1 VYSRDMGSGNSRE
14 EGRECT
20 VGTRVAATV
29 GRGGGGDLSLTP
41 RAPGRWD
48 SLVMV
53 KARKKVSMWGSVRDH
68 AGVDEQG
75 TGMGM
80 SFPLPAPPQAA

>member
-1 VYSRDMGSGNSRE
+1 
-14 EGRECT
+14 
-20 VGTRVAATV
+20 
-29 GRGGGGDLSLTP
+29 
-41 RAPGRWD
+41 
-48 SLVMV
+48 MV